1 MDEQTSQLALLQDK
15 HCGSVS
21 ATPCSVAAHADTHF
35 PATSEMLV
43 LLQSMRVLGGHTS
56 QLVSLQDEHCRS
68 VSTTPYSVAGHAE
81 TLVPATSK
89 MQVLLQ
95 SVQVLGRAGVAACV
109 AAR

>member
-1 MDEQTSQLALLQDK
+1 MHVLDAQASQLA
-15 HCGSVS
+15 
-21 ATPCSVAAHADTHF
+21 
-35 PATSEMLV
+35 
-43 LLQSMRVLGGHTS
+43 
-56 QLVSLQDEHCRS
+56 SLQDEHCRS